1 MLRICFFL
9 ILFASVTSCSLV
21 ENYVKPQVEVS
32 SDWSTEYPWHVI
44 EPSDQEKKGSWW
56 EIFQDTELSRLE
68 ELALNQNPSLKIA
81 LNRIEQA
88 KSIITISQAGLYPQ
102 ADILIGGNRANI
114 SQNKPTYETSPLPT
128 TISQNDFSLK
138 LAVNYEVDLFDR
150 IKNTVKA
157 SQASK
162 EALDAQ
168 YENIKLL
175 LTSEI
180 ASDYFA
186 LCEID
191 SEIDNVNKSI
201 DLQTKALNFIKA
213 RYDLGLVNGI
223 DLSRQQNQLDSTLAQ
238 LDVLQNQRAQ
248 FEHALAFLTGSFAND
263 FKLTKHYFPNDLP
276 IIPVSLPSDVL
287 QHRPDV
293 AEAERSMAEANAKI
307 GIARAAYFPSI
318 NLTPYI
324 GKESSSLST
333 ITNASSFLWAF
344 GVSVTQPLFN
354 AGKIKANVKI
364 SEINYQ
370 SSIERYR
377 QTVTKAIEE
386 VENGLSGIMQIG
398 RAHV

>member
-9 ILFASVTSCSLV
+9 ILFASVASCSLV

-44 EPSDQEKKGSWW
+44 APSDQEKKGPWW

-68 ELALNQNPSLKIA
+68 ELSLNQNPSLKIA

-263 FKLTKHYFPNDLP
+263 FKLTKRYFPNDLP

-287 QHRPDV
+287 QHRPD
-293 AEAERSMAEANAKI
+293 E
-307 GIARAAYFPSI
+307 
-318 NLTPYI
+318 
-324 GKESSSLST
+324 
-333 ITNASSFLWAF
+333 
-344 GVSVTQPLFN
+344 
-354 AGKIKANVKI
+354 
-364 SEINYQ
+364 
-370 SSIERYR
+370 
-377 QTVTKAIEE
+377 
-386 VENGLSGIMQIG
+386 IG